1 MIDDVDDVCRPVLT
15 KAIEEQVTRDWL
27 LLMKESSEEGQP

>member
-1 MIDDVDDVCRPVLT
+1 MHGLPVLT

-27 LLMKESSEEGQP
+27 LLMKESSEEGQA